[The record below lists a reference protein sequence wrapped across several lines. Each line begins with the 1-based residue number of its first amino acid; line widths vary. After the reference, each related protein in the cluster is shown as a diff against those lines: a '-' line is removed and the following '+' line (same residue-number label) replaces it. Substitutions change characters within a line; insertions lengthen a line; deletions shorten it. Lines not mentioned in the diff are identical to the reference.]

1 MFDKTLKTFSNLS
14 YNMMETFYISLL
26 GFIVLQHNGDLLY
39 FIIRL
44 YCLTMETFYI
54 SLLGFIVLRHDG
66 DL

>member
-26 GFIVLQHNGDLLY
+26 GFIVLQHDGDLLY

-44 YCLTMETFYI
+44 YDPTEIIY
-54 SLLGFIVLRHDG
+54 SLKY
-66 DL
+66 